1 VATFASYLTVSLLR
15 LVTGRRLIPFKG
27 EWGRLTVNT
36 LLMGVL
42 ATAVTLSEGS
52 GLYTLLMYVG
62 AVGVFALLA
71 AFNRRPLLELLRD
84 GRRIARRR

>member
-1 VATFASYLTVSLLR
+1 
-15 LVTGRRLIPFKG
+15 
-27 EWGRLTVNT
+27 
-36 LLMGVL
+36 MGGL

-62 AVGVFALLA
+62 AVGVFALLV